1 MVESSYTLLYQ
12 PWCSTTPD
20 RRHSNTVIGNFGIPF
35 RDQEKADQKQS
46 TPNQEHRCSCWI
58 RDLTEACCTRWVTHA
73 QRQSILNIPVSK
85 FGILLDTKRGQI
97 IRLLQVRSISEGTR
111 SSRDLHIMVC
121 LLRIS
126 LVKRVQ
132 HGTIEYQYCRKGR
145 HGLYCVNSHI
155 YKTILVTLVCV
166 QYAHMIAFRFFR
178 ACLLILYKIQSV
190 CSTPTCWL
198 PT

>member
-97 IRLLQVRSISEGTR
+97 IRLLQIRSISEGTR
-111 SSRDLHIMVC
+111 SSRDLHIMWWLG
-121 LLRIS
+121 LLITQIARQTCSTWYNRIS
-126 LVKRVQ
+126 VLQK
-132 HGTIEYQYCRKGR
+132 GT
-145 HGLYCVNSHI
+145 SW
-155 YKTILVTLVCV
+155 TILCQLA
-166 QYAHMIAFRFFR
+166 Y
-178 ACLLILYKIQSV
+178 L
-190 CSTPTCWL
+190 
-198 PT
+198 